1 MNYLY
6 RRIHSN
12 LFMRCFI
19 IFYKKEIKIPA
30 LTRQERIRFPNNSEP
45 FTVMFKK
52 TLTIE
57 STPPISKGVTE
68 CLVSLRSAVQPYMDC
83 TVDHFPRKTA

>member
-1 MNYLY
+1 M
-6 RRIHSN
+6 
-12 LFMRCFI
+12 
-19 IFYKKEIKIPA
+19 
-30 LTRQERIRFPNNSEP
+30 RQERICFPYNSEP

-57 STPPISKGVTE
+57 STSPIRNGVTE
-68 CLVSLRSAVQPYMDC
+68 CLVFLRSAVQPYMDC